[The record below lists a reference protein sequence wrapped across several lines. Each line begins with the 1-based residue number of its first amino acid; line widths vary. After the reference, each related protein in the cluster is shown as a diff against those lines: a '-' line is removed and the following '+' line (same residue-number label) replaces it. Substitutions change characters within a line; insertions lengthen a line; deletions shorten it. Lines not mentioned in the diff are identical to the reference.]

1 MVKIINMED
10 EGHAAVAS
18 KCGLWWLTFLIERFK
33 DCGNLGHLGAQTSW
47 TADVF
52 FPVKPFEKQDPFS
65 PVCHTRNKKP
75 YRIGHPMRIMFLLC
89 RCKHM

>member
-33 DCGNLGHLGAQTSW
+33 DCGNLGILGHKHPGQLMY
-47 TADVF
+47 F
-52 FPVKPFEKQDPFS
+52 FQS
-65 PVCHTRNKKP
+65 NLLRS
-75 YRIGHPMRIMFLLC
+75 RILSALFATLATKNPTG
-89 RCKHM
+89 